1 MMITSLQAGSLRGE
15 HGSQEITVVLA
26 AVLVDQPD
34 PGAGE
39 ALELR
44 GLPGIDGVVHDAGD
58 HRTVSL
64 AGTVPAG
71 GGAGRRGRR

>member
-15 HGSQEITVVLA
+15 QWQEITVVLA

-44 GLPGIDGVVHDAGD
+44 GLAGIDGVVHDAGD

-64 AGTVPAG
+64 AETVPAG